1 LLKVRRGA
9 RGGRAALLAASAA
22 VLTVAAA
29 TAQPALAQAP
39 GRQPAPAAAPA
50 APAAQGGKAPGGKA
64 PGSAAQGGTAQGG
77 TAQGGTA
84 QGGTA
89 QGGTQLGGHGIV
101 VNYPAHGV
109 RKLPSV
115 PADAYVVADATTGQ
129 VLAAKDPHGHLPPA
143 STLKILTTDT
153 LMPVLN
159 PDQSVVASHQAAVV
173 EPSKVGL
180 IQGRSYQV
188 HDLFKALL
196 LISANDAAIALD
208 QATGSYAKG
217 VAMMNAEAHHL
228 QAYDTVAKTPNGLPA
243 KGQHT
248 SAYDLAL
255 FARQALT
262 LPEFV
267 QIERT
272 RVTTFPLHA
281 RHSVKLWN
289 QNLMLGSYPGD
300 IGGKIGWTTAS
311 EATFI
316 GWARRGGHTLIVT
329 IMHCVPLTEMTYAAK
344 LLTWGFAMD
353 GKVKPVGT
361 LVRPLAAPTPAT
373 PLATAPAP
381 APEHHVASQ
390 AKASGFPAVPVAAGG
405 GLLIAAGLIAAG
417 IVLVIRRQRR
427 GGSPPGP

>member
-1 LLKVRRGA
+1 MKVTRGR
-9 RGGRAALLAASAA
+9 RGGRTALLAASAA
-22 VLTVAAA
+22 LLTVAAA
-29 TAQPALAQAP
+29 SATPALAQPPAGP
-39 GRQPAPAAAPA
+39 PAGRPAG
-50 APAAQGGKAPGGKA
+50 QGGA
-64 PGSAAQGGTAQGG
+64 
-77 TAQGGTA
+77 
-84 QGGTA
+84 
-89 QGGTQLGGHGIV
+89 QLGGHGIV
-101 VNYPAHGV
+101 VNYPAHGA

-159 PDQSVVASHQAAVV
+159 PDQSVVTSHQAAVV

-180 IQGRSYQV
+180 IQGRRYPV

-196 LISANDAAIALD
+196 LISANDAAIALA
-208 QATGSYAKG
+208 QATGSYATG
-217 VAMMNAEAHHL
+217 VAMMNAEAHRL
-228 QAYDTVAKTPNGLPA
+228 QAYDTVARTPNGLPA

-262 LPEFV
+262 MPAFRT
-267 QIERT
+267 IEKM
-272 RVTTFPLHA
+272 RVAAFPLHA
-281 RHSVKLWN
+281 KHSVQLWN

-353 GKVKPVGT
+353 GHVRPVGT
-361 LVRPLAAPTPAT
+361 LVRPLAATAPAT
-373 PLATAPAP
+373 PRAAPPAP
-381 APEHHVASQ
+381 AAVHHVARL
-390 AKASGFPAVPVAAGG
+390 AKASGFPAVPVAAGAA
-405 GLLIAAGLIAAG
+405 LLVTALIAAG
-417 IVLVIRRQRR
+417 IALTTRVRRQRA
-427 GGSPPGP
+427 GSPPGP

>member
-1 LLKVRRGA
+1 VSILLKVTRGN
-9 RGGRAALLAASAA
+9 RTGRAALLAACAA
-22 VLTVAAA
+22 LLTVAAA
-29 TAQPALAQAP
+29 AAPPALAE
-39 GRQPAPAAAPA
+39 
-50 APAAQGGKAPGGKA
+50 APAAQGGA
-64 PGSAAQGGTAQGG
+64 
-77 TAQGGTA
+77 
-84 QGGTA
+84 
-89 QGGTQLGGHGIV
+89 QLGGHGIV
-101 VNYPAHGV
+101 VNYPAHGA
-109 RKLPSV
+109 RKLPRV
-115 PADAYVVADATTGQ
+115 PADAYVIADATTGQ
-129 VLAAKDPHGHLPPA
+129 VLAAKDPHRHLAPA

-153 LMPVLN
+153 LMPALN
-159 PDQSVVASHQAAVV
+159 PDQSVVISKFAADV

-196 LISANDAAIALD
+196 LISANDAAIALA
-208 QATGSYAKG
+208 QATGSYGKA

-228 QAYDTVAKTPNGLPA
+228 QADETVARTPNGLPA
-243 KGQHT
+243 KGQYS

-262 LPEFV
+262 IPQFLK
-267 QIERT
+267 IEAM

-353 GKVKPVGT
+353 GHVKPVGV
-361 LVRPLAAPTPAT
+361 LVRPLATRAAAHQPALAP
-373 PLATAPAP
+373 
-381 APEHHVASQ
+381 S
-390 AKASGFPAVPVAAGG
+390 AVPVAHHVAGQAKAAASFPAGPVAAGTGLLVALAAGG
-405 GLLIAAGLIAAG
+405 S
-417 IVLVIRRQRR
+417 VLVLRRQRR
-427 GGSPPGP
+427 GGNPPGP

>member
-1 LLKVRRGA
+1 VSILTKVIRGR
-9 RGGRAALLAASAA
+9 RGGRTALLAASAA
-22 VLTVAAA
+22 LLTMAAA
-29 TAQPALAQAP
+29 TATPALAQT
-39 GRQPAPAAAPA
+39 PAGS
-50 APAAQGGKAPGGKA
+50 PAAQGG
-64 PGSAAQGGTAQGG
+64 AQGGA
-77 TAQGGTA
+77 
-84 QGGTA
+84 
-89 QGGTQLGGHGIV
+89 QLGGHGIV
-101 VNYPAHGV
+101 VNYPAHSA

-159 PDQSVVASHQAAVV
+159 PAQSVVTSHQAAVV

-180 IQGRSYQV
+180 IQGRRYPV

-196 LISANDAAIALD
+196 LISANDAAIALA
-208 QATGSYAKG
+208 QATGSYGRG

-228 QAYDTVAKTPNGLPA
+228 QAYDTVARTPNGLPA

-262 LPEFV
+262 MPEFL
-267 QIERT
+267 QIERM

-311 EATFI
+311 ETTFI
-316 GWARRGGHTLIVT
+316 GWARRGGQTLIVT

-344 LLTWGFAMD
+344 LLNWGFAMD
-353 GKVKPVGT
+353 GHVKPVGT
-361 LVRPLAAPTPAT
+361 LVRPLAAAAPAQSAT
-373 PLATAPAP
+373 PRASAPAP
-381 APEHHVASQ
+381 AAQHHVARL

-405 GLLIAAGLIAAG
+405 GLLAAALLAAG
-417 IVLVIRRQRR
+417 IALTVRVRRQRR

>member
-1 LLKVRRGA
+1 M
-9 RGGRAALLAASAA
+9 
-22 VLTVAAA
+22 
-29 TAQPALAQAP
+29 
-39 GRQPAPAAAPA
+39 
-50 APAAQGGKAPGGKA
+50 
-64 PGSAAQGGTAQGG
+64 
-77 TAQGGTA
+77 
-84 QGGTA
+84 
-89 QGGTQLGGHGIV
+89 
-101 VNYPAHGV
+101 
-109 RKLPSV
+109 
-115 PADAYVVADATTGQ
+115 VADATTGQ

-159 PDQSVVASHQAAVV
+159 PGQSVVTSHQAAVV

-180 IQGRSYQV
+180 IQGRRYPV

-196 LISANDAAIALD
+196 LISANDAAIALA
-208 QATGSYAKG
+208 QATGSYGKG

-228 QAYDTVAKTPNGLPA
+228 QAYDTVARTPNGLPA

-262 LPEFV
+262 MPEFRK
-267 QIERT
+267 IEGM
-272 RVTTFPLHA
+272 RVATFPLHA
-281 RHSVKLWN
+281 KHSVKLWN

-344 LLTWGFAMD
+344 LLNWGFAMD
-353 GKVKPVGT
+353 GHVRPVGA
-361 LVRPLAAPTPAT
+361 LVRPLRRSKHPGHAPGHRTGDGRAAPRG
-373 PLATAPAP
+373 
-381 APEHHVASQ
+381 Q
-390 AKASGFPAVPVAAGG
+390 AGQGVRLPGRPGRGRGRAAGR
-405 GLLIAAGLIAAG
+405 GLIAAG
-417 IVLVIRRQRR
+417 IGADHQSQAPAAGRKPTRSMTEVIVAVATGRARAAPYASSRSSPASSASIFSVRSRIGASAPTTTSARSFLNCAVTRRPRTGLPARR
-427 GGSPPGP
+427 WSRRTARQ

>member
-1 LLKVRRGA
+1 MKVMRGR
-9 RGGRAALLAASAA
+9 RGGRTALLAAAA
-22 VLTVAAA
+22 TLLTLAAA
-29 TAQPALAQAP
+29 TATPALAET
-39 GRQPAPAAAPA
+39 PAGPPA
-50 APAAQGGKAPGGKA
+50 
-64 PGSAAQGGTAQGG
+64 
-77 TAQGGTA
+77 
-84 QGGTA
+84 A

-101 VNYPAHGV
+101 VNYPAHGA
-109 RKLPSV
+109 RKLPHV
-115 PADAYVVADATTGQ
+115 PASAYVVADATTGQ

-159 PDQSVVASHQAAVV
+159 PDQTVVTSHQAAVV
-173 EPSKVGL
+173 EPSKAGL
-180 IQGRSYQV
+180 IQGRRYPV

-196 LISANDAAIALD
+196 LISANDAAIALA
-208 QATGSYAKG
+208 QATGSYGKG

-228 QAYDTVAKTPNGLPA
+228 QAYDTVARTPNGLPA

-262 LPEFV
+262 MPEFR
-267 QIERT
+267 QIEKM

-344 LLTWGFAMD
+344 LLNWGFAMD
-353 GKVKPVGT
+353 GHVRPVGT
-361 LVRPLAAPTPAT
+361 LVRPLAA
-373 PLATAPAP
+373 TAPATSRATPP
-381 APEHHVASQ
+381 APVAVHHVARL
-390 AKASGFPAVPVAAGG
+390 AKASGFPAVPVAAGAA
-405 GLLIAAGLIAAG
+405 LLVAVLVAGG
-417 IVLVIRRQRR
+417 IVLTVRRQRR

>member
-1 LLKVRRGA
+1 VSILTKVIRGR
-9 RGGRAALLAASAA
+9 RGGRTALLAASAA
-22 VLTVAAA
+22 LLTTAAA
-29 TAQPALAQAP
+29 TATPALAQTPP
-39 GRQPAPAAAPA
+39 GS
-50 APAAQGGKAPGGKA
+50 PAAQGG
-64 PGSAAQGGTAQGG
+64 AQGGA
-77 TAQGGTA
+77 
-84 QGGTA
+84 
-89 QGGTQLGGHGIV
+89 QLGGHGIV
-101 VNYPAHGV
+101 VNYPAHGA
-109 RKLPSV
+109 RKLPAV

-159 PDQSVVASHQAAVV
+159 PDQSVVTSHQAAVV

-180 IQGRSYQV
+180 IQGRRYPV

-196 LISANDAAIALD
+196 LISANDAAIALA
-208 QATGSYAKG
+208 QATGSYGRG

-228 QAYDTVAKTPNGLPA
+228 QAYDTVARTPNGLPA

-262 LPEFV
+262 MPEFL
-267 QIERT
+267 QIERM

-311 EATFI
+311 ETTFI
-316 GWARRGGHTLIVT
+316 GWARRGGQTLIVT

-344 LLTWGFAMD
+344 LLNWGFAMD
-353 GKVKPVGT
+353 GHVKPVGT
-361 LVRPLAAPTPAT
+361 LVRPLAAAAPAQSAT
-373 PLATAPAP
+373 PRASAPAP
-381 APEHHVASQ
+381 AAQHHVARL

-405 GLLIAAGLIAAG
+405 GLLAAALLAAG
-417 IVLVIRRQRR
+417 IALTVRVRRQRR

>member
-1 LLKVRRGA
+1 MKVIRGR
-9 RGGRAALLAASAA
+9 RGGRTALLAALAA
-22 VLTVAAA
+22 LLTLAAA
-29 TAQPALAQAP
+29 TATPALADT
-39 GRQPAPAAAPA
+39 PAGPPA
-50 APAAQGGKAPGGKA
+50 
-64 PGSAAQGGTAQGG
+64 
-77 TAQGGTA
+77 
-84 QGGTA
+84 A

-101 VNYPAHGV
+101 VNYPAHGA
-109 RKLPSV
+109 RKLPHV
-115 PADAYVVADATTGQ
+115 PASAYVLADATTGQ

-159 PDQSVVASHQAAVV
+159 PDQTVVTSHQAAVV

-180 IQGRSYQV
+180 IQGRRYPV

-196 LISANDAAIALD
+196 LISANDAAIALA
-208 QATGSYAKG
+208 QATGSYARG

-228 QAYDTVAKTPNGLPA
+228 QAYDTVARTPNGLPA

-262 LPEFV
+262 MPQFR
-267 QIERT
+267 QIEKL

-289 QNLMLGSYPGD
+289 QNLMLASYPGD

-344 LLTWGFAMD
+344 LLNWGFAMD
-353 GKVKPVGT
+353 GHVRPVGT
-361 LVRPLAAPTPAT
+361 LVRPLAA
-373 PLATAPAP
+373 TAPATARATPP
-381 APEHHVASQ
+381 APVAVHHVARL
-390 AKASGFPAVPVAAGG
+390 AKASGFPAVPVAAGVALLVG
-405 GLLIAAGLIAAG
+405 AALIASW
-417 IVLVIRRQRR
+417 IVLTTRVRRQRR

>member
-1 LLKVRRGA
+1 VTIWLKVRRGA

-22 VLTVAAA
+22 ILTVTAA

-39 GRQPAPAAAPA
+39 GRQPARAAAPA
-50 APAAQGGKAPGGKA
+50 ASAPQA
-64 PGSAAQGGTAQGG
+64 SAAQGGA
-77 TAQGGTA
+77 
-84 QGGTA
+84 
-89 QGGTQLGGHGIV
+89 QLGGHGIV

-109 RKLPSV
+109 RKLPHV

-129 VLAAKDPHGHLPPA
+129 VLAAKDPHGHLAPA

-159 PDQSVVASHQAAVV
+159 PDQSVVTSHQAAVV

-180 IQGRSYQV
+180 IQGRGYQV

-196 LISANDAAIALD
+196 LISANDAAIALA
-208 QATGSYAKG
+208 QAAGSYAKG

-228 QAYDTVAKTPNGLPA
+228 QAYDTEAKTPNGLPA
-243 KGQHT
+243 KGQYT

-262 LPEFV
+262 MPEFLK
-267 QIERT
+267 IERT

-300 IGGKIGWTTAS
+300 LGGKIGWTTAS
-311 EATFI
+311 EATYI

-344 LLTWGFAMD
+344 LLTWGFAVE
-353 GKVKPVGT
+353 GKVKPVGA
-361 LVRPLAAPTPAT
+361 LVRPLAARTPTTDTPAANTPAT
-373 PLATAPAP
+373 PRATTPAP
-381 APEHHVASQ
+381 AGEHHVASQ
-390 AKASGFPAVPVAAGG
+390 ARASGFPAVPVAAGG
-405 GLLIAAGLIAAG
+405 GLLIAALAAAG

>member
-1 LLKVRRGA
+1 MKVIRGR
-9 RGGRAALLAASAA
+9 RGGRTALLAAAA
-22 VLTVAAA
+22 ALLTLAAA
-29 TAQPALAQAP
+29 TATPALAET
-39 GRQPAPAAAPA
+39 PARPPA
-50 APAAQGGKAPGGKA
+50 
-64 PGSAAQGGTAQGG
+64 
-77 TAQGGTA
+77 
-84 QGGTA
+84 A

-101 VNYPAHGV
+101 VNYPAHGA
-109 RKLPSV
+109 RKLPHV
-115 PADAYVVADATTGQ
+115 PARAYVVADATTGQ

-159 PDQSVVASHQAAVV
+159 PDQTVVTSHQAAVV

-180 IQGRSYQV
+180 IQGRRYPV

-196 LISANDAAIALD
+196 LISANDAAIALA
-208 QATGSYAKG
+208 QATGSYGKG
-217 VAMMNAEAHHL
+217 VAMMNAEARHL
-228 QAYDTVAKTPNGLPA
+228 QAYDTVARTPNGLPA
-243 KGQHT
+243 TGQHT

-262 LPEFV
+262 MPEFR
-267 QIERT
+267 QIEKM

-316 GWARRGGHTLIVT
+316 GWARRGGQTLIVT

-344 LLTWGFAMD
+344 LLNWGFAMD
-353 GKVKPVGT
+353 GHVRPVGT
-361 LVRPLAAPTPAT
+361 LVRPLAA
-373 PLATAPAP
+373 TAPATSRATPP
-381 APEHHVASQ
+381 APVAVHHVARL
-390 AKASGFPAVPVAAGG
+390 ARASGFPAVPVAAGAA
-405 GLLIAAGLIAAG
+405 LLAAVLVAGG
-417 IVLVIRRQRR
+417 IVLTVRRQRR

>member
-1 LLKVRRGA
+1 VSILTKVIRGR
-9 RGGRAALLAASAA
+9 RGGRTALLAASAA
-22 VLTVAAA
+22 LLTTAAA
-29 TAQPALAQAP
+29 TATPALAQTPP
-39 GRQPAPAAAPA
+39 GS
-50 APAAQGGKAPGGKA
+50 PAAQGGA
-64 PGSAAQGGTAQGG
+64 
-77 TAQGGTA
+77 
-84 QGGTA
+84 
-89 QGGTQLGGHGIV
+89 QLGGHGIV
-101 VNYPAHGV
+101 VNYPAHGA
-109 RKLPSV
+109 RKLPAV

-159 PDQSVVASHQAAVV
+159 PDQSVVTSHQAAVV
-173 EPSKVGL
+173 EPSKAGL
-180 IQGRSYQV
+180 IQGRRYPV

-196 LISANDAAIALD
+196 LISANDAAIALA
-208 QATGSYAKG
+208 QATGSYGRG
-217 VAMMNAEAHHL
+217 VAMMNAEAHRL
-228 QAYDTVAKTPNGLPA
+228 QAYDTVARTPNGLPA

-262 LPEFV
+262 MPEFL
-267 QIERT
+267 QIERM

-311 EATFI
+311 ETTFI
-316 GWARRGGHTLIVT
+316 GWARRGGQTLIVT

-344 LLTWGFAMD
+344 LLNWGFAMD
-353 GKVKPVGT
+353 GHVKPVGT
-361 LVRPLAAPTPAT
+361 LVRPLAAAAPAQSAT
-373 PLATAPAP
+373 PRASAPAP
-381 APEHHVASQ
+381 AAQHHVARL

-405 GLLIAAGLIAAG
+405 GLLAAALLAAG
-417 IVLVIRRQRR
+417 IALTVRVRRQRR

>member
-1 LLKVRRGA
+1 VTILLKVRRGT

-39 GRQPAPAAAPA
+39 GRQPARAAAP
-50 APAAQGGKAPGGKA
+50 
-64 PGSAAQGGTAQGG
+64 SAQGGTAQSGTAQSG
-77 TAQGGTA
+77 TAQGGA
-84 QGGTA
+84 
-89 QGGTQLGGHGIV
+89 QLGGHGIV

-109 RKLPSV
+109 RKLPHV

-159 PDQSVVASHQAAVV
+159 PDQSVVTSHQAAVV

-196 LISANDAAIALD
+196 LISANDAAIALA
-208 QATGSYAKG
+208 QATGSYARG

-228 QAYDTVAKTPNGLPA
+228 QAYDTEAKTPNGLPA

-262 LPEFV
+262 MPEFL

-272 RVTTFPLHA
+272 RVTTFPLHT

-361 LVRPLAAPTPAT
+361 LVRPLAAHAAAANTPPASTPPANTPAT
-373 PLATAPAP
+373 PRGTAPAP
-381 APEHHVASQ
+381 AAEHHVASR
-390 AKASGFPAVPVAAGG
+390 ARASGFPAVPVAGG
-405 GLLIAAGLIAAG
+405 GLLITLLAGAG

>member
-1 LLKVRRGA
+1 MTRLLKVRRGA

-39 GRQPAPAAAPA
+39 G
-50 APAAQGGKAPGGKA
+50 AQGGAK
-64 PGSAAQGGTAQGG
+64 
-77 TAQGGTA
+77 
-84 QGGTA
+84 
-89 QGGTQLGGHGIV
+89 LGGHGIV
-101 VNYPAHGV
+101 VNYPAHGA
-109 RKLPSV
+109 RKLPHV
-115 PADAYVVADATTGQ
+115 PADAYVVADAATGQ

-159 PDQSVVASHQAAVV
+159 PDQSVVTSHQAAVV

-180 IQGRSYQV
+180 IQGRGYQV

-196 LISANDAAIALD
+196 LISANDAAIALA
-208 QATGSYAKG
+208 QATGSYARG

-228 QAYDTVAKTPNGLPA
+228 QAYDTEARTPNGLPA

-262 LPEFV
+262 MPEFL

-361 LVRPLAAPTPAT
+361 LVRPLAARTPAT
-373 PLATAPAP
+373 KPRATAPAP
-381 APEHHVASQ
+381 AAEHHVASR
-390 AKASGFPAVPVAAGG
+390 AEASGFPAVPVAAGG
-405 GLLIAAGLIAAG
+405 GLLIAAGLMAAG

>member
-1 LLKVRRGA
+1 VTTLLKVRRGA

-39 GRQPAPAAAPA
+39 GHQPARAA
-50 APAAQGGKAPGGKA
+50 APAAQGSAA
-64 PGSAAQGGTAQGG
+64 QGSAAQTGATQGG
-77 TAQGGTA
+77 A
-84 QGGTA
+84 
-89 QGGTQLGGHGIV
+89 QLGGHGIV

-159 PDQSVVASHQAAVV
+159 PDQSVVTSHQAAVV
-173 EPSKVGL
+173 EPSKAGL
-180 IQGRSYQV
+180 IQGRGYQV

-196 LISANDAAIALD
+196 LISANDAAIALA

-262 LPEFV
+262 LPEFR

-361 LVRPLAAPTPAT
+361 LVRPLAGPTPAANTPAANTPAT
-373 PLATAPAP
+373 PRATAPAP
-381 APEHHVASQ
+381 AAEQHHVARL

>member
-1 LLKVRRGA
+1 LTKVIRGR
-9 RGGRAALLAASAA
+9 RGGRTALLAASAA
-22 VLTVAAA
+22 LLTMAAA
-29 TAQPALAQAP
+29 TATPALAQT
-39 GRQPAPAAAPA
+39 PAGS
-50 APAAQGGKAPGGKA
+50 PAAQGG
-64 PGSAAQGGTAQGG
+64 AQGGA
-77 TAQGGTA
+77 
-84 QGGTA
+84 
-89 QGGTQLGGHGIV
+89 QLGGHGIV
-101 VNYPAHGV
+101 VNYPAHGA

-159 PDQSVVASHQAAVV
+159 PAQSVVTSHQAAVV

-180 IQGRSYQV
+180 IQGRRYPV

-196 LISANDAAIALD
+196 LISANDAAIALA
-208 QATGSYAKG
+208 QATGSYGRG

-228 QAYDTVAKTPNGLPA
+228 QAYDTVARTPNGLPA

-262 LPEFV
+262 MPEFL
-267 QIERT
+267 QIERM

-311 EATFI
+311 ETTFI
-316 GWARRGGHTLIVT
+316 GWARRGGQTLIVT

-344 LLTWGFAMD
+344 LLNWGFAMD
-353 GKVKPVGT
+353 GHVKPVGT
-361 LVRPLAAPTPAT
+361 LVRPLAAAAPAPSAT
-373 PLATAPAP
+373 PRASAPAP
-381 APEHHVASQ
+381 AAQHHVARL

-405 GLLIAAGLIAAG
+405 GLLAAALLAAG
-417 IVLVIRRQRR
+417 IALTVRVRRQRR

>member
-1 LLKVRRGA
+1 MKVIRGR
-9 RGGRAALLAASAA
+9 RGGRTALLAALAA
-22 VLTVAAA
+22 LLTLAAA
-29 TAQPALAQAP
+29 TATPALAET
-39 GRQPAPAAAPA
+39 PAGPPA
-50 APAAQGGKAPGGKA
+50 
-64 PGSAAQGGTAQGG
+64 
-77 TAQGGTA
+77 
-84 QGGTA
+84 A

-101 VNYPAHGV
+101 VNYPAHGA
-109 RKLPSV
+109 RKLPHV
-115 PADAYVVADATTGQ
+115 PASAYVVADATTGQ

-159 PDQSVVASHQAAVV
+159 PDQTVVTSHQAAVV

-180 IQGRSYQV
+180 IQGRRYPV

-196 LISANDAAIALD
+196 LISANDAAIALA
-208 QATGSYAKG
+208 QATGSYGKG
-217 VAMMNAEAHHL
+217 VAMMNAEAHRL
-228 QAYDTVAKTPNGLPA
+228 QAYDTVARTPNGLPA

-262 LPEFV
+262 MPEFR
-267 QIERT
+267 QIEKL

-344 LLTWGFAMD
+344 LLNWGFAMD
-353 GKVKPVGT
+353 GHVRPVGT
-361 LVRPLAAPTPAT
+361 LVRPLGTAAPATARAT
-373 PLATAPAP
+373 PPAP
-381 APEHHVASQ
+381 VAVHHVARL
-390 AKASGFPAVPVAAGG
+390 AKASGFPAVPVAAGAALLVG
-405 GLLIAAGLIAAG
+405 AALIASW
-417 IVLVIRRQRR
+417 IVLTTRVRRQRR

>member
-1 LLKVRRGA
+1 VTVLLKVRRGA
-9 RGGRAALLAASAA
+9 RGGRTALLAASAA

-39 GRQPAPAAAPA
+39 GHQPARAT
-50 APAAQGGKAPGGKA
+50 APAAQGG
-64 PGSAAQGGTAQGG
+64 AAQGGAAQGG
-77 TAQGGTA
+77 AQGGAA
-84 QGGTA
+84 QGGAA
-89 QGGTQLGGHGIV
+89 QGGAQLAGHGIL

-159 PDQSVVASHQAAVV
+159 PDQSVVTSHQAAAV

-180 IQGRSYQV
+180 IQGRGYQV

-196 LISANDAAIALD
+196 LISANDAAIALA

-228 QAYDTVAKTPNGLPA
+228 RAYDTVAKTPNGLPA

-262 LPEFV
+262 LPEFL
-267 QIERT
+267 QIERS

-361 LVRPLAAPTPAT
+361 LVRPLAAHAPAANTPAA
-373 PLATAPAP
+373 PRATAPAP
-381 APEHHVASQ
+381 AAEHHVASL
-390 AKASGFPAVPVAAGG
+390 ARVSGFPAVPVAAAS

>member
-1 LLKVRRGA
+1 VSILTKVIRGR
-9 RGGRAALLAASAA
+9 RGGRTALLAASAA
-22 VLTVAAA
+22 LLTTAAA
-29 TAQPALAQAP
+29 TATPALAQTPP
-39 GRQPAPAAAPA
+39 GS
-50 APAAQGGKAPGGKA
+50 PAAQGGA
-64 PGSAAQGGTAQGG
+64 
-77 TAQGGTA
+77 
-84 QGGTA
+84 
-89 QGGTQLGGHGIV
+89 QLGGHGIV
-101 VNYPAHGV
+101 VNYPAHGA
-109 RKLPSV
+109 RKLPAV

-159 PDQSVVASHQAAVV
+159 PDQSVVTSHQAAVV
-173 EPSKVGL
+173 EPSKAGL
-180 IQGRSYQV
+180 IQGRRYPV

-196 LISANDAAIALD
+196 LISANDAAIALA
-208 QATGSYAKG
+208 QATGSYGRG
-217 VAMMNAEAHHL
+217 VAMMNAEAHRL
-228 QAYDTVAKTPNGLPA
+228 QAYDTVARTPNGLPA

-262 LPEFV
+262 MPEFL
-267 QIERT
+267 QIERM

-311 EATFI
+311 ETTFI
-316 GWARRGGHTLIVT
+316 GWARRGGQTLIVT

-344 LLTWGFAMD
+344 LLNWGFAMD
-353 GKVKPVGT
+353 GHVKPVGT
-361 LVRPLAAPTPAT
+361 LVRPLAAAAPAQSAT
-373 PLATAPAP
+373 PRASAPAP
-381 APEHHVASQ
+381 AAPHHVARL

-405 GLLIAAGLIAAG
+405 GLLAAALLAAG
-417 IVLVIRRQRR
+417 IALTVRVRRQRR

>member
-1 LLKVRRGA
+1 
-9 RGGRAALLAASAA
+9 
-22 VLTVAAA
+22 
-29 TAQPALAQAP
+29 
-39 GRQPAPAAAPA
+39 
-50 APAAQGGKAPGGKA
+50 
-64 PGSAAQGGTAQGG
+64 
-77 TAQGGTA
+77 
-84 QGGTA
+84 
-89 QGGTQLGGHGIV
+89 V

-109 RKLPSV
+109 RKLPHV

-159 PDQSVVASHQAAVV
+159 PDQSVVTSHQAAVV

-196 LISANDAAIALD
+196 LISANDAAIALA

-228 QAYDTVAKTPNGLPA
+228 QAYDTVARTPNGLPA
-243 KGQHT
+243 RGQHT

-262 LPEFV
+262 LPEFR

-316 GWARRGGHTLIVT
+316 GWARRRGRTLIVT

-361 LVRPLAAPTPAT
+361 LVRPLAAHAPAANTPAT
-373 PLATAPAP
+373 PRATGPAP
-381 APEHHVASQ
+381 AAEHHVGSLAR
-390 AKASGFPAVPVAAGG
+390 ASGFPAVPVAAGG
-405 GLLIAAGLIAAG
+405 GLLIAGLTAAG
-417 IVLVIRRQRR
+417 IVLVIRRRR
-427 GGSPPGP
+427 GEGSPPGP